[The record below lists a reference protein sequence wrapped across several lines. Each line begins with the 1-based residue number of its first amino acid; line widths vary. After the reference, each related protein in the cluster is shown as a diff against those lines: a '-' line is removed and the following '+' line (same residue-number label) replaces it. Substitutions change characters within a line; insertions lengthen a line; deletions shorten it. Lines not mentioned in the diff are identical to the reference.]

1 MLSRILW
8 VGVAGIAI
16 VAGMAMQDGDRIF
29 SWGDEREASAK
40 SEHVI
45 EAGVQRAIDGSFD
58 KMQVV
63 GTDGEE
69 IDVPAETKRAMAE
82 AVGELVKAE
91 ADLALA
97 RVGEDDPDAVRE
109 ASARRVEAR
118 AKVDRLKA
126 EIKGFERAA
135 QTEHRALAE
144 EIQREVREDVKE
156 TVREAVR
163 N

>member
-126 EIKGFERAA
+126 AIKSEDRAA
-135 QTEHRALAE
+135 QVSENAVRDQVRE
-144 EIQREVREDVKE
+144 EIRTSVRD
-156 TVREAVR
+156 AVG

>member
-16 VAGMAMQDGDRIF
+16 IAGMAMQDGDGIV
-29 SWGDEREASAK
+29 SWGDHREASAK

-63 GTDGEE
+63 GADGEE
-69 IDVPAETKRAMAE
+69 IEVPAETKRAMAE
-82 AVGELVKAE
+82 AVGDLVEAE

-97 RVGEDDPDAVRE
+97 RVGEDDPDEVRE
-109 ASARRVEAR
+109 ASERRDKAR
-118 AKVDRLKA
+118 AEVDRLKA
-126 EIKGFERAA
+126 EIKGLQRSA
-135 QTEHRALAE
+135 QSENRALAE
-144 EIQREVREDVKE
+144 EIKREVREDVKE